1 MSSKPACSEKSTT
14 KIMNRIKVIFRAHV
28 ATMTGDVDTD
38 ITEYGA
44 GNIHVY
50 RVDDVRGDDD
60 LRRRR

>member
-1 MSSKPACSEKSTT
+1 
-14 KIMNRIKVIFRAHV
+14 MNRIKVIFRAHV